1 MRPIL
6 IKNGRLIDPAQNLDS
21 NKDLLIEYG
30 IILAWQQTL
39 QMKVIKRIG
48 EYIYNIL

>member
-21 NKDLLIEYG
+21 NKDKKQI
-30 IILAWQQTL
+30 Q
-39 QMKVIKRIG
+39 
-48 EYIYNIL
+48 NDF